1 MGSKRFV
8 KCAKS
13 HLVKQNRTRFERIA
27 MIAMENYAKNENPLV
42 SIIVPVYN
50 SAKYL
55 SGCVDSILAQTYK
68 NIELILVDDGS
79 KDDSGKICDSYASKD
94 SRVKVIHQQNGGI
107 SRAQNAG
114 LDAARGEFIA
124 FADNDDILDCKNI
137 EILLN
142 AILQSG
148 ASMSKAKWQQFG
160 LSSLEQIKKEA
171 GLGASG
177 LGARGLGTE
186 KSQATARLE
195 NATQIKIVKNPLKA
209 YQTVFC
215 KIFRIIGNK
224 LGKNS
229 EARYFNE
236 ANWCRLYR
244 RDVWEGV
251 RFPEGK
257 FAQDT
262 AMASV
267 LYSRMNCVAHVDAV
281 LYYWLQRTDSVT
293 HKMRDAGFYHDH
305 IDAVRAN
312 WDLCL
317 EHNVLP
323 ARSYYTM
330 VGNLRYERCALKSGE
345 NTLNGGKNSDAE
357 IQKIYEKNYAKDV
370 EFAKSAVKKLTIL
383 QRAQCFTM
391 ACVRNLEKIIYD
403 CKIKNMK

>member
-1 MGSKRFV
+1 
-8 KCAKS
+8 
-13 HLVKQNRTRFERIA
+13 
-27 MIAMENYAKNENPLV
+27 MENYVKNENPLV

-114 LDAARGEFIA
+114 LDAASGEFIA
-124 FADNDDILDCKNI
+124 FADNDDILDCQNI

-171 GLGASG
+171 GLGA
-177 LGARGLGTE
+177 RGLSAE

-195 NATQIKIVKNPLKA
+195 NMPQIKIVKNPLKA

-236 ANWCRLYR
+236 ANWCRLYKR
-244 RDVWEGV
+244 EVWEGV

-267 LYSRMNCVAHVDAV
+267 LYSRMNYVAHVDEV
-281 LYYWLQRTDSVT
+281 LYYWLQRADSVT

-305 IDAVRAN
+305 IDAVREN
-312 WDLCL
+312 WNLCL
-317 EHNVLP
+317 EHNVVP

>member
-8 KCAKS
+8 KCAK
-13 HLVKQNRTRFERIA
+13 QNRTRFER
-27 MIAMENYAKNENPLV
+27 IAMENYAKNENPLV

-79 KDDSGKICDSYASKD
+79 KDDSGKICYSYASKD

-114 LDAARGEFIA
+114 LDAVSGEFIA

-171 GLGASG
+171 GLGARG
-177 LGARGLGTE
+177 LGAE
-186 KSQATARLE
+186 KSQVTARLE

-236 ANWCRLYR
+236 ANWCRLYKR
-244 RDVWEGV
+244 EIWQGV

-267 LYSRMNCVAHVDAV
+267 LYSRMNCVAHVDEV
-281 LYYWLQRTDSVT
+281 LYYWLQREDSVT

-317 EHNVLP
+317 KHNVVP

-345 NTLNGGKNSDAE
+345 NTLNGGKSSDAE
-357 IQKIYEKNYAKDV
+357 IQKIYEKNYVKDV

-403 CKIKNMK
+403 YKIKNMK

>member
-8 KCAKS
+8 KCAKQS
-13 HLVKQNRTRFERIA
+13 RTRFER
-27 MIAMENYAKNENPLV
+27 IAMENYAKNENPLV

-114 LDAARGEFIA
+114 LDAASGEFIA

-148 ASMSKAKWQQFG
+148 ASMSKAKWRQFG

-171 GLGASG
+171 GLGA
-177 LGARGLGTE
+177 RGLSAD

-195 NATQIKIVKNPLKA
+195 NLPQIKIVKNPLKA

-236 ANWCRLYR
+236 ANWCRLYKR
-244 RDVWEGV
+244 EIWQGV

-267 LYSRMNCVAHVDAV
+267 LYSRMNYVAHVDAV
-281 LYYWLQRTDSVT
+281 LYYWLQRADSVT

-317 EHNVLP
+317 EHNVVP

-403 CKIKNMK
+403 YKIKNMK

>member
-8 KCAKS
+8 KCAK
-13 HLVKQNRTRFERIA
+13 QNRTQFER
-27 MIAMENYAKNENPLV
+27 IAMENYAKNENPLV

-114 LDAARGEFIA
+114 LDAVSGEFIA

-148 ASMSKAKWQQFG
+148 ASMSKAKWRQFG

-171 GLGASG
+171 GLGARG
-177 LGARGLGTE
+177 LGAE

-195 NATQIKIVKNPLKA
+195 NLPQIKIVKNPLKA

-236 ANWCRLYR
+236 ANWCRLYKR
-244 RDVWEGV
+244 EIWQGV

-267 LYSRMNCVAHVDAV
+267 LYSRMNCVAHVDEV
-281 LYYWLQRTDSVT
+281 LYYWLQREDSVT

-317 EHNVLP
+317 KHNVVP

-345 NTLNGGKNSDAE
+345 NTLNGGKSSDAE
-357 IQKIYEKNYAKDV
+357 IQKIYEKNYVKDV

>member
-8 KCAKS
+8 KCAK
-13 HLVKQNRTRFERIA
+13 QNRTRFER
-27 MIAMENYAKNENPLV
+27 IAMENYAKNENPLV

-114 LDAARGEFIA
+114 LDAVSGEFIA
-124 FADNDDILDCKNI
+124 FADNDDILDCQNI

-171 GLGASG
+171 GLGA
-177 LGARGLGTE
+177 RGLSAD
-186 KSQATARLE
+186 KSQATARLG
-195 NATQIKIVKNPLKA
+195 NMPQIKIVKNPLKA

-229 EARYFNE
+229 ETRYFNE
-236 ANWCRLYR
+236 ANWCRLYKR
-244 RDVWEGV
+244 EVWEGV

-267 LYSRMNCVAHVDAV
+267 LYSRMNYVAHVDEV
-281 LYYWLQRTDSVT
+281 LYYWLQRADSVT

-317 EHNVLP
+317 EHNVVP

-345 NTLNGGKNSDAE
+345 NTLNGGKNIDAE

-403 CKIKNMK
+403 YKIKNMK

>member
-8 KCAKS
+8 KCAK
-13 HLVKQNRTRFERIA
+13 QNRTRFER
-27 MIAMENYAKNENPLV
+27 IAMENYAKNENPLV

-114 LDAARGEFIA
+114 LDAVSGEFIA

-148 ASMSKAKWQQFG
+148 ASMSKAKWRQFG

-171 GLGASG
+171 G

-195 NATQIKIVKNPLKA
+195 NLPQIKIVKNPLKA

-236 ANWCRLYR
+236 ANWCRLYKR
-244 RDVWEGV
+244 EIWQGV

-267 LYSRMNCVAHVDAV
+267 LYSRMNCVAHVDEV
-281 LYYWLQRTDSVT
+281 LYYWLQREDSVT

-317 EHNVLP
+317 KHNVVP

-345 NTLNGGKNSDAE
+345 NTLNGGKSSDAE
-357 IQKIYEKNYAKDV
+357 IQKIYEKNYVKDV

>member
-1 MGSKRFV
+1 
-8 KCAKS
+8 
-13 HLVKQNRTRFERIA
+13 

-114 LDAARGEFIA
+114 LDAASGEFIA
-124 FADNDDILDCKNI
+124 FADNDDILDCQNI

-171 GLGASG
+171 GLGA
-177 LGARGLGTE
+177 RGLSAE
-186 KSQATARLE
+186 KSQATSRLE
-195 NATQIKIVKNPLKA
+195 NMPQIKIVKNPLKA

-229 EARYFNE
+229 ETRYFNE
-236 ANWCRLYR
+236 ANWCRLYKR
-244 RDVWEGV
+244 EVWEGV

-267 LYSRMNCVAHVDAV
+267 LYSRMNYVAHVDAV
-281 LYYWLQRTDSVT
+281 LYYWLQRADSVT

-317 EHNVLP
+317 EHNVVP

-345 NTLNGGKNSDAE
+345 NTLNGGKNSDAK

-403 CKIKNMK
+403 YKIKNMK

>member
-1 MGSKRFV
+1 MK
-8 KCAKS
+8 
-13 HLVKQNRTRFERIA
+13 T
-27 MIAMENYAKNENPLV
+27 YAKNENPLV

-79 KDDSGKICDSYASKD
+79 KDDSGKICDSYAEAD
-94 SRVKVIHQQNGGI
+94 VRVKVIHQQNGGI

-142 AILQSG
+142 ALLQSG
-148 ASMSKAKWQQFG
+148 ADMSKAKWQQFG
-160 LSSLEQIKKEA
+160 LSSLEQIKNKA
-171 GLGASG
+171 GLGGAG
-177 LGARGLGTE
+177 LGGAGLDAE
-186 KSQATARLE
+186 KSQAIERLE
-195 NATQIKIVKNPLKA
+195 NIPQIKIVKNPLKA

-215 KIFRIIGNK
+215 KILRIIGNK
-224 LGKNS
+224 LGRCS

-236 ANWCRLYR
+236 ANWCRLYKR
-244 RDVWEGV
+244 EVWEGV

-267 LYSRMNCVAHVDAV
+267 LYSRMKSVAHVDAV
-281 LYYWLQRTDSVT
+281 LYYWLQRADSVT

-317 EHNVLP
+317 ENNVVP

-330 VGNLRYERCALKSGE
+330 VGNLRYERCALKNGE
-345 NTLNGGKNSDAE
+345 SALKSGKNSTVSSTVNRDAE

-370 EFAKSAVKKLTIL
+370 KFAKLAVKKLTFL
-383 QRAQCFTM
+383 QRAQCFTLS
-391 ACVRNLEKIIYD
+391 CVRNLEKIIYD
-403 CKIKNMK
+403 YKIKNMK

>member
-1 MGSKRFV
+1 
-8 KCAKS
+8 
-13 HLVKQNRTRFERIA
+13 

-114 LDAARGEFIA
+114 LDAASGEFIA

-148 ASMSKAKWQQFG
+148 ASMSKAKWRQFG

-171 GLGASG
+171 GLGA
-177 LGARGLGTE
+177 RGLSAE

-195 NATQIKIVKNPLKA
+195 NLPQIKIVKNPLKA

-236 ANWCRLYR
+236 ANWCRLYKR
-244 RDVWEGV
+244 EVWEGV

-267 LYSRMNCVAHVDAV
+267 LYSRMNCVAHVDEV
-281 LYYWLQRTDSVT
+281 LYYWLQRADSVT

-317 EHNVLP
+317 EHNVVP

>member
-1 MGSKRFV
+1 
-8 KCAKS
+8 
-13 HLVKQNRTRFERIA
+13 

-94 SRVKVIHQQNGGI
+94 SRVKVMHQQNGGI

-114 LDAARGEFIA
+114 LDTASGEFIA

-171 GLGASG
+171 GS
-177 LGARGLGTE
+177 GARGLSAE

-195 NATQIKIVKNPLKA
+195 NMPQIKIVKNPLKA

-229 EARYFNE
+229 ETRYFNE
-236 ANWCRLYR
+236 ANWCRLYKR
-244 RDVWEGV
+244 EVWEGV

-267 LYSRMNCVAHVDAV
+267 LYSRMNYVAHVDAV
-281 LYYWLQRTDSVT
+281 LYYWLQRADSVT

-317 EHNVLP
+317 EHNVVP

-330 VGNLRYERCALKSGE
+330 VGNLRYERCALKNE
-345 NTLNGGKNSDAE
+345 KNTLNGGKNSDAE

>member
-1 MGSKRFV
+1 
-8 KCAKS
+8 
-13 HLVKQNRTRFERIA
+13 

-114 LDAARGEFIA
+114 LDAASGEFIA
-124 FADNDDILDCKNI
+124 FADNDDILDCQNI

-171 GLGASG
+171 GLGA
-177 LGARGLGTE
+177 RGLSAD
-186 KSQATARLE
+186 KSQANARLE
-195 NATQIKIVKNPLKA
+195 NLPQIKIVKNPLKA

-229 EARYFNE
+229 ETRYFNE
-236 ANWCRLYR
+236 ANWCRLYKR
-244 RDVWEGV
+244 EVWEGV

-267 LYSRMNCVAHVDAV
+267 LYSRMNYVAHVDEV
-281 LYYWLQRTDSVT
+281 LYYWLQRADSVT

-317 EHNVLP
+317 EHNVVP

-330 VGNLRYERCALKSGE
+330 VGNLRYERCALKSE
-345 NTLNGGKNSDAE
+345 KNTLNGGKNSDAK

-403 CKIKNMK
+403 YKIKNMK

>member
-8 KCAKS
+8 KCAK
-13 HLVKQNRTRFERIA
+13 QNRTRFER
-27 MIAMENYAKNENPLV
+27 IAMENYAKNENPLV

-114 LDAARGEFIA
+114 LDAVSGEFIA
-124 FADNDDILDCKNI
+124 FADNDDILDCQNI

-171 GLGASG
+171 GLGA
-177 LGARGLGTE
+177 RGLSAE

-195 NATQIKIVKNPLKA
+195 NMPQIKIVKNPLKA

-229 EARYFNE
+229 ETRYFNE
-236 ANWCRLYR
+236 ANWCRLYKR
-244 RDVWEGV
+244 EVWEGV

-267 LYSRMNCVAHVDAV
+267 LYSRMNYVAHVDEV
-281 LYYWLQRTDSVT
+281 LYYWLQRADSVT

-317 EHNVLP
+317 EHNVVP

-345 NTLNGGKNSDAE
+345 NTLNGGKNIDAE

>member
-8 KCAKS
+8 KCAK
-13 HLVKQNRTRFERIA
+13 QNRTRFER
-27 MIAMENYAKNENPLV
+27 IAMENYAKNENPLV

-55 SGCVDSILAQTYK
+55 SGCVNSILAQTYK

-114 LDAARGEFIA
+114 LDAVSGEFIA

-148 ASMSKAKWQQFG
+148 ASMSKAKWRQFG

-171 GLGASG
+171 G

-195 NATQIKIVKNPLKA
+195 NLPQIKIVKNPLKA

-236 ANWCRLYR
+236 ANWCRLYKR
-244 RDVWEGV
+244 EIWQGV

-267 LYSRMNCVAHVDAV
+267 LYSRMNCVAHVDEV
-281 LYYWLQRTDSVT
+281 LYYWLQREDSVT

-317 EHNVLP
+317 KHNVVP

-330 VGNLRYERCALKSGE
+330 VGNLRYERCTLKSGE
-345 NTLNGGKNSDAE
+345 NKLNGGKSSDAE
-357 IQKIYEKNYAKDV
+357 IQKIYEKNYVKDV

-403 CKIKNMK
+403 YKIKNMK

>member
-1 MGSKRFV
+1 M
-8 KCAKS
+8 
-13 HLVKQNRTRFERIA
+13 
-27 MIAMENYAKNENPLV
+27 
-42 SIIVPVYN
+42 
-50 SAKYL
+50 
-55 SGCVDSILAQTYK
+55 DSILAQTYK

-142 AILQSG
+142 ALLQSG

-171 GLGASG
+171 GLSASG

-236 ANWCRLYR
+236 ANWCRLYKR
-244 RDVWEGV
+244 EIWQGV

-267 LYSRMNCVAHVDAV
+267 LYSRMNYVAHVDAV

-293 HKMRDAGFYHDH
+293 HRMRDAGFYHDH

>member
-1 MGSKRFV
+1 MYKKYSR
-8 KCAKS
+8 AE
-13 HLVKQNRTRFERIA
+13 RDFERV
-27 MIAMENYAKNENPLV
+27 AMENYAKNENPLV

-79 KDDSGKICDSYASKD
+79 KDNSGKICDSYASKD

-114 LDAARGEFIA
+114 LDAVSGEFIA

-148 ASMSKAKWQQFG
+148 ASMSKAKWRQFG

-171 GLGASG
+171 GLGARG
-177 LGARGLGTE
+177 LGAE

-195 NATQIKIVKNPLKA
+195 NLPQIKIVKNPLKA

-236 ANWCRLYR
+236 ANWCRLYKR
-244 RDVWEGV
+244 EIWQGV

-267 LYSRMNCVAHVDAV
+267 LYSRMNCVAHVDEV
-281 LYYWLQRTDSVT
+281 LYYWLQREDSVT

-317 EHNVLP
+317 KHNVVP

-345 NTLNGGKNSDAE
+345 NTLNGGKSSDAE
-357 IQKIYEKNYAKDV
+357 IQKIYEKNYVKDV

-403 CKIKNMK
+403 YKIKNMK

>member
-1 MGSKRFV
+1 
-8 KCAKS
+8 
-13 HLVKQNRTRFERIA
+13 
-27 MIAMENYAKNENPLV
+27 MENYAKNENPLV

-114 LDAARGEFIA
+114 LDAASGEFIA
-124 FADNDDILDCKNI
+124 FADNDDILDCQNI

-171 GLGASG
+171 GLGA
-177 LGARGLGTE
+177 RGLSAD

-195 NATQIKIVKNPLKA
+195 NMPQIKIVKNPLKA

-236 ANWCRLYR
+236 ANWCRLYKR
-244 RDVWEGV
+244 EVWEGV

-267 LYSRMNCVAHVDAV
+267 LYSRMNYVAHVDAV
-281 LYYWLQRTDSVT
+281 LYYWLQRADSVT

-305 IDAVRAN
+305 IDAVREN
-312 WDLCL
+312 WNLCL
-317 EHNVLP
+317 EHNVVP

-345 NTLNGGKNSDAE
+345 NTLNGGKNIDAE

-403 CKIKNMK
+403 YKIKNMK

>member
-8 KCAKS
+8 KCAK
-13 HLVKQNRTRFERIA
+13 QNRTRFER
-27 MIAMENYAKNENPLV
+27 IAMENYAKNENPLV

-55 SGCVDSILAQTYK
+55 SGCVNSILAQTYK

-79 KDDSGKICDSYASKD
+79 KDNSGKICDSYASKD

-114 LDAARGEFIA
+114 LDAVSGEFIA

-148 ASMSKAKWQQFG
+148 ASMSKAKWRQFG

-171 GLGASG
+171 GLGARG
-177 LGARGLGTE
+177 LGAE

-236 ANWCRLYR
+236 ANWCRLYKR
-244 RDVWEGV
+244 EIWQGV

-267 LYSRMNCVAHVDAV
+267 LYSRMNCVAHVDEV
-281 LYYWLQRTDSVT
+281 LYYWLQREDSVT

-317 EHNVLP
+317 KHNVVP

-345 NTLNGGKNSDAE
+345 NKLNGGKSSDAE
-357 IQKIYEKNYAKDV
+357 IQKIYEKNYVKDV

-403 CKIKNMK
+403 YKIKNMK

>member
-8 KCAKS
+8 KCAK
-13 HLVKQNRTRFERIA
+13 QNRTRFER
-27 MIAMENYAKNENPLV
+27 IAMENYAKNENPLV

-79 KDDSGKICDSYASKD
+79 KDNSGKICDSYASKD

-114 LDAARGEFIA
+114 LDAVSGEFIA

-148 ASMSKAKWQQFG
+148 ASMSKAKWRQFG

-171 GLGASG
+171 G

-195 NATQIKIVKNPLKA
+195 NLPQIKIVKNPLKA

-236 ANWCRLYR
+236 ANWCRLYKR
-244 RDVWEGV
+244 EIWQGV

-267 LYSRMNCVAHVDAV
+267 LYSRMNCVAHVDEV
-281 LYYWLQRTDSVT
+281 LYYWLQREDSVT

-317 EHNVLP
+317 KHNVVP

-330 VGNLRYERCALKSGE
+330 VGNLRYERCTLKSGE
-345 NTLNGGKNSDAE
+345 NKLNGGKSSDAE
-357 IQKIYEKNYAKDV
+357 IQKIYEKNYVKDV

-403 CKIKNMK
+403 YKIKNMK

>member
-8 KCAKS
+8 KCAK
-13 HLVKQNRTRFERIA
+13 QNRTRFER
-27 MIAMENYAKNENPLV
+27 IAMENYAKNENPLV

-114 LDAARGEFIA
+114 LDAVSGEFIA

-148 ASMSKAKWQQFG
+148 ASMSKAKWRQFG

-171 GLGASG
+171 GLGARG
-177 LGARGLGTE
+177 LGAE
-186 KSQATARLE
+186 KSQVTARLE
-195 NATQIKIVKNPLKA
+195 NLPQIKIVKNPLKA

-236 ANWCRLYR
+236 ANWCRLYKR
-244 RDVWEGV
+244 EIWQGV

-267 LYSRMNCVAHVDAV
+267 LYSRMNCVAHVDEV
-281 LYYWLQRTDSVT
+281 LYYWLQREDSVT

-317 EHNVLP
+317 KHNVVP

-345 NTLNGGKNSDAE
+345 NTLNGGKSSDAE
-357 IQKIYEKNYAKDV
+357 IQKIYEKNYVKDV

-403 CKIKNMK
+403 YKIKNMK

>member
-1 MGSKRFV
+1 
-8 KCAKS
+8 
-13 HLVKQNRTRFERIA
+13 
-27 MIAMENYAKNENPLV
+27 MENYAKNENPLV

-79 KDDSGKICDSYASKD
+79 KDDSGKICDLYASKD

-114 LDAARGEFIA
+114 LDAVRGEFIA

-148 ASMSKAKWQQFG
+148 ADMSKAKWQQFG
-160 LSSLEQIKKEA
+160 ISSLEQIKKEA
-171 GLGASG
+171 GLGGAG
-177 LGARGLGTE
+177 LCGAGLDAE
-186 KSQATARLE
+186 KSQATERLE
-195 NATQIKIVKNPLKA
+195 NIPQIKIVKNPLKA

-215 KIFRIIGNK
+215 KILRIIGNK
-224 LGKNS
+224 LGRCS

-236 ANWCRLYR
+236 ANWCRLYKR
-244 RDVWEGV
+244 EVWEGV

-281 LYYWLQRTDSVT
+281 LYYWLQRADSVT

-317 EHNVLP
+317 EHNVVP

-330 VGNLRYERCALKSGE
+330 VGNLRYERCALKSG
-345 NTLNGGKNSDAE
+345 KNSTVNIDAK
-357 IQKIYEKNYAKDV
+357 IQKIYEKNYAEDV
-370 EFAKSAVKKLTIL
+370 KFAKSAVKKLTIL

>member
-8 KCAKS
+8 KCAK
-13 HLVKQNRTRFERIA
+13 QNRTRFER
-27 MIAMENYAKNENPLV
+27 IAMENYAKNENPLV

-55 SGCVDSILAQTYK
+55 SGCVNSILAQTYK

-114 LDAARGEFIA
+114 LDAVSGEFIA

-142 AILQSG
+142 ALLQSG
-148 ASMSKAKWQQFG
+148 ASMSKAKWRQFG

-171 GLGASG
+171 GLGARG
-177 LGARGLGTE
+177 LGAE

-236 ANWCRLYR
+236 ANWCRLYKR
-244 RDVWEGV
+244 EIWQGV

-267 LYSRMNCVAHVDAV
+267 LYSRMNCVAHVDEV
-281 LYYWLQRTDSVT
+281 LYYWLQREDSVT

-317 EHNVLP
+317 KHNVVP

-345 NTLNGGKNSDAE
+345 NTLDGGKNSDAE
-357 IQKIYEKNYAKDV
+357 LQKIYEKNYAKDV

-391 ACVRNLEKIIYD
+391 SCVRNLEKIIYD

>member
-8 KCAKS
+8 KCAK
-13 HLVKQNRTRFERIA
+13 QNRTRFER
-27 MIAMENYAKNENPLV
+27 IAMENYAKNENPLV

-114 LDAARGEFIA
+114 LDAVSGEFIA

-148 ASMSKAKWQQFG
+148 ASMSKAKWRQFG
-160 LSSLEQIKKEA
+160 LSSLEQIKKE
-171 GLGASG
+171 SG
-177 LGARGLGTE
+177 LSARGFGAE
-186 KSQATARLE
+186 KSQVTARLE

-236 ANWCRLYR
+236 ANWCRLYKR
-244 RDVWEGV
+244 EIWQGV

-267 LYSRMNCVAHVDAV
+267 LYSRMNCVAHVDEV
-281 LYYWLQRTDSVT
+281 LYYWLQREDSVT

-317 EHNVLP
+317 KHNVVP

-345 NTLNGGKNSDAE
+345 NKLNGGKSSDAE
-357 IQKIYEKNYAKDV
+357 IQKIYEKNYVKDV

-403 CKIKNMK
+403 YKIKNMK

>member
-1 MGSKRFV
+1 M
-8 KCAKS
+8 
-13 HLVKQNRTRFERIA
+13 T
-27 MIAMENYAKNENPLV
+27 AMENYAKNENPLV

-114 LDAARGEFIA
+114 LDAASGEFIA

-142 AILQSG
+142 ALLQSG

-171 GLGASG
+171 GLSARG
-177 LGARGLGTE
+177 LGVRGLGTE

-195 NATQIKIVKNPLKA
+195 NATQIKIVENPLKA

-236 ANWCRLYR
+236 ANWCRLYKR
-244 RDVWEGV
+244 EIWQGV

-267 LYSRMNCVAHVDAV
+267 LYSRMNYVAHVDAV

-370 EFAKSAVKKLTIL
+370 EFAKSSVKKLTIL

-403 CKIKNMK
+403 YKIKNMK

>member
-1 MGSKRFV
+1 M
-8 KCAKS
+8 
-13 HLVKQNRTRFERIA
+13 T
-27 MIAMENYAKNENPLV
+27 AMENYAKNENPLV

-114 LDAARGEFIA
+114 LDAASGEFIA
-124 FADNDDILDCKNI
+124 FADNDDILYCKNI

-142 AILQSG
+142 ALLQSG

-160 LSSLEQIKKEA
+160 LSSLEKIKKEA

-195 NATQIKIVKNPLKA
+195 NATQIKIVENPLKA

-244 RDVWEGV
+244 REIWQGV

-267 LYSRMNCVAHVDAV
+267 LYSRMNYVAHVDAV

-330 VGNLRYERCALKSGE
+330 VGNLRYERYALKSGE
-345 NTLNGGKNSDAE
+345 NTLNGGKNIDAE

>member
-8 KCAKS
+8 KCAK
-13 HLVKQNRTRFERIA
+13 QNRTRFER
-27 MIAMENYAKNENPLV
+27 IAMENYAKNENPLV

-79 KDDSGKICDSYASKD
+79 KDNSGKICDSYASKD

-114 LDAARGEFIA
+114 LDAVSGEFIA

-148 ASMSKAKWQQFG
+148 ASMSKAKWRQFG

-171 GLGASG
+171 GLGARG
-177 LGARGLGTE
+177 LGAE
-186 KSQATARLE
+186 KSQVTARLE

-236 ANWCRLYR
+236 ANWCRLYKR
-244 RDVWEGV
+244 EIWQGV

-267 LYSRMNCVAHVDAV
+267 LYSRMNCVAHVDEV
-281 LYYWLQRTDSVT
+281 LYYWLQREDSVT

-317 EHNVLP
+317 KHNVVP

-330 VGNLRYERCALKSGE
+330 VGNLRYERCTLKSGE
-345 NTLNGGKNSDAE
+345 NKLNGGKSSDAE
-357 IQKIYEKNYAKDV
+357 IQKIYEKNYVKDV

-403 CKIKNMK
+403 YKIKNMK

>member
-1 MGSKRFV
+1 
-8 KCAKS
+8 
-13 HLVKQNRTRFERIA
+13 
-27 MIAMENYAKNENPLV
+27 MENYAKNENPLV

-160 LSSLEQIKKEA
+160 LSSLEKIKKEA
-171 GLGASG
+171 GLSASG

-236 ANWCRLYR
+236 ANWCRLYKR
-244 RDVWEGV
+244 EIWQGV

-267 LYSRMNCVAHVDAV
+267 LYSRMNYVAHVDAV

-293 HKMRDAGFYHDH
+293 HRMRDAGFYHDH

>member
-8 KCAKS
+8 KCAKQS
-13 HLVKQNRTRFERIA
+13 RMRFER
-27 MIAMENYAKNENPLV
+27 IAMENYAKNENPLV

-107 SRAQNAG
+107 SSAQNAG
-114 LDAARGEFIA
+114 LDAVSGEFIA

-171 GLGASG
+171 GLGA
-177 LGARGLGTE
+177 RGLRAD

-195 NATQIKIVKNPLKA
+195 NMPQIKIVKNPLKA

-229 EARYFNE
+229 ETRYFNE
-236 ANWCRLYR
+236 ANWCRLYKR
-244 RDVWEGV
+244 EVWEGV

-267 LYSRMNCVAHVDAV
+267 LYSRMNYVAHVDAV
-281 LYYWLQRTDSVT
+281 LYYWLQRADSVT

-317 EHNVLP
+317 EHNVVP

-403 CKIKNMK
+403 YKIKNMK

>member
-8 KCAKS
+8 KCAK
-13 HLVKQNRTRFERIA
+13 QNRTRFER
-27 MIAMENYAKNENPLV
+27 IAMENYAKNENPLV

-114 LDAARGEFIA
+114 LDAVSGEFIA

-148 ASMSKAKWQQFG
+148 ASMSKAKWRQFG

-171 GLGASG
+171 GLGARG
-177 LGARGLGTE
+177 FGAE
-186 KSQATARLE
+186 KSQVTARLE

-236 ANWCRLYR
+236 ANWCRLYKR
-244 RDVWEGV
+244 EIWQGV

-267 LYSRMNCVAHVDAV
+267 LYSRMNCVAHVDEV
-281 LYYWLQRTDSVT
+281 LYYWQQREDSVT

-317 EHNVLP
+317 EHNVVP

-345 NTLNGGKNSDAE
+345 NKLNGGKSSDAE
-357 IQKIYEKNYAKDV
+357 IQKIYEKNYVKDV

-403 CKIKNMK
+403 YKIKNMK